1 MNPHK
6 NKKRQQEIKNCLL
19 QYKKRLLELPGVN
32 DLGVGFKFTG
42 KTYTD
47 ELAIVI
53 EVKEKYLDHYRKNIT
68 LIPPKIEDIP
78 INIIPSPIP
87 ELLSFNQDD
96 LHPTH
101 QEISDNRN
109 LFYPELIGGIRIRN
123 ERRKGY
129 GGTLGAVVYDRD
141 TNLPYGI
148 TSRHVMIPKRSI
160 SFWKSAPVI
169 QPDKNKI
176 PKSKIGSVFFNRKK
190 ELDCIRF
197 RLNKSRSINTQQS
210 CIGLEGKISGI
221 ETEIICGT
229 KVMKSG
235 ATTGITYGIIVC
247 ESLCQNRF
255 VIFPDEDYK
264 LVDDELSLAGD
275 SGAIWILNDGSM
287 KAIGLHSLG
296 NRRKNIDVELSIALK
311 MDRVADY
318 LNIKF

>member
-1 MNPHK
+1 MDLHK
-6 NKKRQQEIKNCLL
+6 NKKRQQKIKKSLL
-19 QYKKRLLELPGVN
+19 KYKDRLLEIPGVN

-53 EVKEKYLDHYRKNIT
+53 EVKEKYLDRYQKDSTI
-68 LIPPKIEDIP
+68 IPQKIEDIS
-78 INIIPSPIP
+78 INIIPSPVP
-87 ELLSFNQDD
+87 ELLNFSQDD
-96 LHPTH
+96 LHPKLK
-101 QEISDNRN
+101 EISDNRN
-109 LFYPELIGGIRIRN
+109 DFYEQLTGGIRIRN
-123 ERRKGY
+123 ARRNGY

-141 TNLPYGI
+141 TDLPYGI
-148 TSRHVMIPKRSI
+148 TARHVLIPNRSI

-176 PKSKIGSVFFNRKK
+176 SNAKIGSVFFNKKK

-197 RLNKSRSINTQQS
+197 RLNKSRDIDMTQS
-210 CIGLEGKISGI
+210 CIGLEGKIKGI

-264 LVDDELSLAGD
+264 LIDDELSLAGD

>member
-6 NKKRQQEIKNCLL
+6 NKKRQQEIKNCLFK
-19 QYKKRLLELPGVN
+19 YKNRLLAIPGVN

-42 KTYTD
+42 KKYTD

-53 EVKEKYLDHYRKNIT
+53 EVKERYLAQYQKETEI
-68 LIPPKIEDIP
+68 IPQTIEGIP
-78 INIIPSPIP
+78 INIIPSPVP
-87 ELLSFNQDD
+87 ELLNFSQDD
-96 LHPTH
+96 LHPKH
-101 QEISDNRN
+101 KEISDNRN
-109 LFYPELIGGIRIRN
+109 IFYKELVGGIRIRN
-123 ERRKGY
+123 QKRNGY
-129 GGTLGAVVYDRD
+129 GGTLGTVVYDRD

-148 TSRHVMIPKRSI
+148 TARHVLIPNRSI
-160 SFWKSAPVI
+160 SLWKSAPVI
-169 QPDKNKI
+169 QPDKARISKA
-176 PKSKIGSVFFNRKK
+176 KIGSVYFNRKK

-197 RLNKSRSINTQQS
+197 RLNKNRAINQEQS
-210 CIGLEGKISGI
+210 CIGLKGKISGI

-255 VIFPDEDYK
+255 VIFPDKDYT

-275 SGAIWILNDGSM
+275 SGAIWVLNDGSM

-318 LNIKF
+318 LNIRF